1 MANKSFRALALLM
14 AAFALSSILFVA
26 CARPGSPTAKSSG
39 SSTPSASTGAPAN
52 CPSGDTVKTGTS
64 TFEQTCIALAKGA
77 TLKVVPAVTNYHIL
91 DYGSWNNGTAQPQ
104 TAPAGAPALKGLIVQ
119 ASAVTIGPFT
129 TAGTYKI
136 YCTVHTGMNLTV
148 VVK

>member
-39 SSTPSASTGAPAN
+39 SSTPSASTSAPAN
-52 CPSGDTVKTGTS
+52 CVSGDTVKTGAT
-64 TFEQTCIALAKGA
+64 TFDQTCIDLAKGSS
-77 TLKVVPAVTNYHIL
+77 LKIVPSVASYHLL
-91 DYGSWNNGTAQPQ
+91 DYGTWSSGTAKAEA
-104 TAPAGAPALKGLIVQ
+104 APAGAPAMKDLVVQ
-119 ASAVTIGPFT
+119 SSAVTIGPFT
-129 TAGTYKI
+129 TAGTYQI